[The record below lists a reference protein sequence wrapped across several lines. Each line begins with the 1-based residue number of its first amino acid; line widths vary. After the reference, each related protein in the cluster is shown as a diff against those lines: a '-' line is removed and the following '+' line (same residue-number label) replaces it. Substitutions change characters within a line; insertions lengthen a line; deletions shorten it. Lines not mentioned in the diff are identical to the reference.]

1 LPSKSLHPK
10 ADQAFSEYAGQ
21 QRNDAELSP
30 HEFAQ
35 QLDTKERAS
44 FCRLVE
50 EFFEVGGIMATRA
63 SAKPSCN

>member
-1 LPSKSLHPK
+1 LSGQSPNPK
-10 ADQAFSEYAGQ
+10 ADQAFSEYVGQ
-21 QRNDAELSP
+21 QRNDAELNP